1 MSVLRCRGGAL
12 AAIALFAAVL
22 TVLLCGLFLPRQ
34 ALAEG
39 PFRITS
45 QIEDHVG
52 AVQGREAEIQ
62 SALDR
67 LESEERVQLWVVFV
81 DTFSGVRAQDWAD
94 ETAIES
100 DLGLNDV
107 LLAVATEDRSY
118 AYSVDQDFE
127 LSDDELDEVMLE
139 DVEPALRRNDWAGAA
154 VGAATGMQRVLSGQ
168 VVTTVTTASGGGVL
182 TTANVPSTA
191 GGGAGDAD
199 DGFPWGILIGLIVL
213 VLIVAFV
220 VLVSRRSRKRGA
232 QGGTPGTGG
241 GSAPI
246 TLEELRRRVGAELV
260 QTDDALKTSIEE
272 LGFAIAE
279 FGEEEAAPFERAVD
293 TAKVQVSEA
302 FKIYRE
308 FNDGADEQTQRH
320 ILNAV
325 LERTTAANKE
335 LDAQVERFDK
345 LRDLEKQAPQVLA
358 KLETDLAALEARIP
372 QVREELAGLASVYS
386 PAALTAVTSNPDE
399 AASRLEFSRREV
411 KEGLGDL
418 AAGRAGEAAVAA
430 LAAQEAAGQA
440 QAFLDAV
447 GRLGREL
454 AEAQGRIDAAVA
466 ETRRDI
472 AEAQASGAGG
482 QLASLVATA
491 EAAVAATVASAGP
504 DGGRDPLAALRHLE
518 DADAALEGALQQ
530 VRDAQAQ
537 RVKAAAALDRTLL
550 AARTQVAATA
560 DYITTHRGAVGGG
573 PRARLAEAQSHLDQ
587 AVALSAS
594 DPVTALRYA
603 ANAHELASR
612 ALNEAQADMRQATT
626 SAGVPGMDLGSSVI
640 GAILGGI
647 LASGLG
653 GGSSGGSVFG
663 SGGSSGGSI
672 FGGSR
677 PGGRTGAGG
686 RFGGSSSRSFGGG
699 GFSPPS
705 FGGTG
710 TRMRRGG
717 GGRF

>member
-1 MSVLRCRGGAL
+1 MSVLRSRGGVL
-12 AAIALFAAVL
+12 AAVALVAAVL
-22 TVLLCGLFLPRQ
+22 TVLLGGLLLPSQ

-39 PFRITS
+39 PFRVMS

-62 SALDR
+62 SALDK
-67 LESEERVQLWVVFV
+67 LESDERVQLWIVFV
-81 DTFSGVRAQDWAD
+81 DTFSGMRVQDWAD

-107 LLAVATEDRSY
+107 LLAIATEDRSY

-127 LSDDELDEVMLE
+127 LSDDELGEVMLE
-139 DVEPALRRNDWAGAA
+139 DVEPALRQNDWTGAA

-168 VVTTVTTASGGGVL
+168 VATTVSTVSGGGVL
-182 TTANVPSTA
+182 TTVNVPSTA
-191 GGGAGDAD
+191 GGGAGDTD
-199 DGFPWGILIGLIVL
+199 DGFPWGVLIGLIVL

-220 VLVSRRSRKRGA
+220 VLLSWRSRRRGE
-232 QGGTPGTGG
+232 QGGTPGTG
-241 GSAPI
+241 SPAPL

-279 FGEEEAAPFERAVD
+279 FGEEEAAPFQRAVD
-293 TAKVQVSEA
+293 TAKAQVTEA

-308 FNDGADEQTQRH
+308 FDDGADEQTQRH

-358 KLETDLAALEARIP
+358 KLESDLAALETRIP

-386 PAALTAVTSNPDE
+386 PAALTAVASNPDE

-411 KEGLGDL
+411 KEGSEDL
-418 AAGRAGEAAVAA
+418 AAGRVGEAAVAA

-447 GRLGREL
+447 GRLGGEL

-472 AEAQASGAGG
+472 AEAHASGAGG
-482 QLASLVATA
+482 QLASLIATA
-491 EAAVAATVASAGP
+491 EAAVGATVASAGP

-518 DADAALEGALQQ
+518 EADAALEGALQQ

-537 RVKAAAALDRTLL
+537 RTKAAAALDRTLL

-587 AVALSAS
+587 AVALGAS

-603 ANAHELASR
+603 ANAHDLASQ
-612 ALNEAQADMRQATT
+612 ALSEAQGDMRQATT
-626 SAGVPGMDLGSSVI
+626 TVGVPGVDIGSSVI

-653 GGSSGGSVFG
+653 GGSSGGSIL
-663 SGGSSGGSI
+663 GGGGRSGGSI
-672 FGGSR
+672 FGGGR
-677 PGGRTGAGG
+677 PGGRIGGGG
-686 RFGGSSSRSFGGG
+686 RFGGGSSRSFSGG

>member
-1 MSVLRCRGGAL
+1 MSVLRSRGGV
-12 AAIALFAAVL
+12 FAAAALVAAFL
-22 TVLLCGLFLPRQ
+22 IVLLGGAPLPSQ
-34 ALAEG
+34 ALAES
-39 PFRITS
+39 PFRVAS

-52 AVQGREAEIQ
+52 AVQGRETEVQ
-62 SALDR
+62 SALDK
-67 LESEERVQLWVVFV
+67 LESNERVQLWVVFV
-81 DTFSGVRAQDWAD
+81 DTFSGMRAQDWAD

-127 LSDDELDEVMLE
+127 LADDELDEVMLE
-139 DVEPALRRNDWAGAA
+139 DVEPALRQNDWAGAA

-168 VVTTVTTASGGGVL
+168 VVTTATTGSGGGVL
-182 TTANVPSTA
+182 TTVTVPSTA
-191 GGGAGDAD
+191 GGGAGEVD
-199 DGFPWGILIGLIVL
+199 DGFPWGVVIGLIVL
-213 VLIVAFV
+213 ALIVVFV
-220 VLVSRRSRKRGA
+220 VLLSRRSRKSGVQGA
-232 QGGTPGTGG
+232 APGTG
-241 GSAPI
+241 SPAPM

-279 FGEEEAAPFERAVD
+279 FGEEEAAPFQKAVD
-293 TAKVQVSEA
+293 TARAQISEA

-308 FNDGADEQTQRH
+308 FDEKADEQTQRH

-325 LERTTAANKE
+325 LERTTAANSE
-335 LDAQVERFDK
+335 LDTQVEHFDR

-358 KLETDLAALEARIP
+358 KLETDLASLEARVP
-372 QVREELAGLASVYS
+372 RVREELARLASIYS
-386 PAALTAVTSNPDE
+386 PAALAAVASNPDE
-399 AASRLEFSRREV
+399 ASSRLEFSREEV
-411 KEGLGDL
+411 KAGLEDL
-418 AAGRAGEAAVAA
+418 AADRVGEAAVAA

-440 QAFLDAV
+440 QALLDAV

-454 AEAQGRIDAAVA
+454 EEAQKRIDAAVA
-466 ETRRDI
+466 ETRQDI
-472 AEAQASGAGG
+472 AEAHAAGVEG
-482 QLASLVATA
+482 QLAALIGTA
-491 EAAVAATVASAGP
+491 ETAVAATVASAGP

-518 DADAALEGALQQ
+518 EADAALEAALQQ
-530 VRDAQAQ
+530 VRDEQAQ
-537 RVKAAAALDRTLL
+537 RAKAAMALDRTLV

-587 AVALSAS
+587 AIALSAS

-612 ALNEAQADMRQATT
+612 ALGEAQVDMQQATT
-626 SAGVPGMDLGSSVI
+626 SAGAPGMDLGSSVI

-647 LASGLG
+647 LAGGLG
-653 GGSSGGSVFG
+653 RGSSGGSVFG

-677 PGGRTGAGG
+677 PGGRTSGGG
-686 RFGGSSSRSFGGG
+686 RFGGSSNRSFGGG